1 MIKHKKKTKKHYHT
15 MTIKSYGHMGLSL
28 SLQLVIGEGGVMDTS
43 YAFKHSGEV
52 GPDNWRIS
60 HQDPV

>member
-1 MIKHKKKTKKHYHT
+1 
-15 MTIKSYGHMGLSL
+15 MTIKSYGHMRLSL